1 MNEMETKTVRDE
13 AMDLLRDLPDQATWD
28 DLMYRIY
35 VRQAVES
42 GVKDSVAGRTVDV
55 KEVRTKFGLR

>member
-1 MNEMETKTVRDE
+1 METKTVRDE
-13 AMDLLRDLPDQATWD
+13 AKDLLRDLPDQATWD